1 MIASKPEDIMRG
13 NTGLKALVFAAAA
26 LANMPA
32 LSANQALIEA
42 AKKEGQL
49 TWYTTQIV
57 NQFVTP
63 AKAAF
68 EKKYGI
74 RINFIRAD
82 PPDIVVRLINEA
94 KAGRVQGDVYDG
106 TATSPGIKRAG
117 IAMKWIPDDA
127 ARLGKDYI
135 DPEGFWVATN
145 LYVLTPGYNK
155 DLIKPAEAPK
165 TFADLLN
172 PRWKGQI
179 AWADL
184 PVASGSA
191 GFIGVVLA
199 EMGEEKGMAY
209 LRDLSRQN
217 IIGMKA
223 SARQVMDKVIAGE
236 FPLALAM
243 FNHHATI
250 SAQKGAPSAWIP
262 MNPAMAVLSVAGVTK
277 DARNPNAAKLLI
289 DFLISREGQEIYRD
303 TGYIPVDPQ
312 VPPGEASLRP
322 DGKNFR
328 AVSMTPEAV
337 DEQMPRWAKIASE
350 LFR

>member
-1 MIASKPEDIMRG
+1 MGGKSKI
-13 NTGLKALVFAAAA
+13 LAA
-26 LANMPA
+26 LGIAASLTIAPVLA
-32 LSANQALIEA
+32 ADQALIDA

-82 PPDIVVRLINEA
+82 PPDIVIRLTNEA

-106 TATSPGIKRAG
+106 TATSPGIKKAG
-117 IAMKWIPDDA
+117 LALKWIPDSA

-145 LYVLTPGYNK
+145 LYVLTPGFNTE
-155 DLIKPAEAPK
+155 LIKPGSEPR
-165 TFADLLN
+165 TYADLLN
-172 PRWKGQI
+172 PKWKGQI
-179 AWADL
+179 AWAAL

-191 GFIGVVLA
+191 GFIGTVLL
-199 EMGEEKGMAY
+199 EMGEEKGMVY
-209 LRDLSRQN
+209 LREIARQN
-217 IIGMKA
+217 IIGVKA
-223 SARQVMDKVIAGE
+223 SARQVMDRVIAGE
-236 FPLALAM
+236 YPLALHM
-243 FNHHATI
+243 FNHHAVI
-250 SAQKGAPSAWIP
+250 SAQKGAPSAWIA

-277 DARNPNAAKLLI
+277 DARSPNAAKLLV
-289 DFLISREGQEIYRD
+289 DFLVSKEGQEIYRD
-303 TGYIPVDPQ
+303 TGYIPVDPDVQ
-312 VPPGEASLRP
+312 ASDPKLRP

-328 AVSMTPEAV
+328 AISMTPEAL
-337 DEQMPRWAKIASE
+337 DEKMGGWAKIADD

>member
-1 MIASKPEDIMRG
+1 MGAKLCNYIVSTSLLAFVALGPA
-13 NTGLKALVFAAAA
+13 KAQDA
-26 LANMPA
+26 
-32 LSANQALIEA
+32 ALIEA
-42 AKKEGQL
+42 AKKEGQV

-74 RINFIRAD
+74 RVNFIRAD

-106 TATSPGIKRAG
+106 TATSPGIKKAG
-117 IAMKWIPDDA
+117 LALQWMPESAK
-127 ARLGKDYI
+127 RFGNDYL

-155 DLIKPAEAPK
+155 DMIKPADAPK

-179 AWADL
+179 TWAAL

-191 GFIGVVLA
+191 GFVGLVLA
-199 EMGEEKGMAY
+199 EMGEEKGMTY
-209 LRDLSRQN
+209 LRDLAKQN
-217 IIGMKA
+217 IVGMKA
-223 SARQVMDKVIAGE
+223 SARQVMDRIIAGE
-236 FPLALAM
+236 YPLGLAM
-243 FNHHATI
+243 FNHHAVI
-250 SAQKGAPSAWIP
+250 SAQKGAPSEWIA
-262 MNPAMAVLSVAGVTK
+262 MNPAMAVLSVVGVTK
-277 DARNPNAAKLLI
+277 DARNMNAAKLLVE
-289 DFLISREGQEIYRD
+289 FLVSKEGQQIYRD
-303 TGYIPVDPQ
+303 TGYIPVDPD
-312 VPPGEASLRP
+312 VPASDPALRP
-322 DGKNFR
+322 DGKTFR
-328 AVSMTPEAV
+328 AISMTPEAV
-337 DEQMPRWAKIASE
+337 DEQMAKWAKIASD

>member
-1 MIASKPEDIMRG
+1 MG
-13 NTGLKALVFAAAA
+13 NTPGNKLFKHLITSSLLAFAAAGQAHAQDAA
-26 LANMPA
+26 LV
-32 LSANQALIEA
+32 EA

-82 PPDIVVRLINEA
+82 PPDIVIRLINEA

-106 TATSPGIKRAG
+106 TATSPGIKKAG
-117 IAMKWIPDDA
+117 LALQWMPESAK
-127 ARLGKDYI
+127 RFGKDYL
-135 DPEGFWVATN
+135 DPEGYWVATN

-155 DLIKPAEAPK
+155 DVIKPDDAPK

-172 PRWKGQI
+172 PKWKGQI
-179 AWADL
+179 TWAAL
-184 PVASGSA
+184 PVSSGSA
-191 GFIGVVLA
+191 GFVGLVLA
-199 EMGEEKGMAY
+199 EMGEEKGMTY
-209 LRDLSRQN
+209 LRDLSKQN
-217 IIGMKA
+217 IVGMKV
-223 SARQVMDKVIAGE
+223 SARQVLDRVIAGE
-236 FPLALAM
+236 YPLSLAI
-243 FNHHATI
+243 FNHHAVI

-262 MNPAMAVLSVAGVTK
+262 MNPAFAVLSVVGVTK
-277 DARNPNAAKLLI
+277 DARSPNAAKLLVE
-289 DFLISREGQEIYRD
+289 FLVSKEGQELYRD

-312 VPPGEASLRP
+312 VPASDAALRP
-322 DGKNFR
+322 DGTTFR
-328 AVSMTPEAV
+328 AISMTPEAI
-337 DEQMPRWAKIASE
+337 DEQMPKWAKIASD